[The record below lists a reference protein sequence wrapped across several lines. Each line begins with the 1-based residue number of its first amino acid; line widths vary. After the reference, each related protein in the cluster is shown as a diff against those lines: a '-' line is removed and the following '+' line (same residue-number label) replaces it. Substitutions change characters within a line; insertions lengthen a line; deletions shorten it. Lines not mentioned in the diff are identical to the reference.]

1 MEIYD
6 RRNAPRRAD
15 SWFVYGLVDSRAPV
29 EIRYIGITNN
39 PYSRLSMH
47 LSQASKEGWKKS
59 RWIGSVVDAGAEV
72 LMCVL
77 ASGMTQDAS
86 MMMEVAL
93 IAEYRANGASL
104 MNLTDGGDGVKGQV
118 QSAEA
123 RAKKSAAL
131 KGRIKSPE
139 HIARMAESKR
149 GRTIPDEQRAKMSSS
164 HLRRYE
170 DPAAVERQ
178 RVNTILRFDDQAE
191 RQRYAEATKQR
202 FNIDGAREEHGII
215 MRATYDNDPS
225 IVERASLSRR
235 ANGRQSNNKSGYKG
249 VFLDN
254 SRGKFVARIHV
265 NGKNKHV
272 GYFMNAEDAARAYDE
287 AILAQVGAGAYVN
300 FPQLPL
306 MAAHSS

>member
-149 GRTIPDEQRAKMSSS
+149 GRTIPDEQRASLRVIHLKRYEENPAIRDRISSA
-164 HLRRYE
+164 LRSKYE
-170 DPAAVERQ
+170 DPLERAKISDANIRRYSDPAQ
-178 RVNTILRFDDQAE
+178 RKKTGEITAKVKIAGPPPKSNSSGFKGVSLNKPNGKWKSYINVNGVRINLGHYQTALQA
-191 RQRYAEATKQR
+191 AEAYDKAA
-202 FNIDGAREEHGII
+202 IEHYGD
-215 MRATYDNDPS
+215 ACFLN
-225 IVERASLSRR
+225 LKRR
-235 ANGRQSNNKSGYKG
+235 
-249 VFLDN
+249 
-254 SRGKFVARIHV
+254 
-265 NGKNKHV
+265 
-272 GYFMNAEDAARAYDE
+272 
-287 AILAQVGAGAYVN
+287 
-300 FPQLPL
+300 
-306 MAAHSS
+306 